1 MIIKKDE
8 YIEEKIEKLKKLL
21 TTYICNDKYKP
32 NSFYFL
38 INDILNYVNYL
49 ETKNEILEGLLDE
62 QHFKEFNNF
71 LNEQELEE
79 GGKDVK

>member
-21 TTYICNDKYKP
+21 TNYICNDKYKP
-32 NSFYFL
+32 NNFYFL

-49 ETKNEILEGLLDE
+49 ETKNEIVEGLLDD

-71 LNEQELEE
+71 LNEQE
-79 GGKDVK
+79 GGDKDVK